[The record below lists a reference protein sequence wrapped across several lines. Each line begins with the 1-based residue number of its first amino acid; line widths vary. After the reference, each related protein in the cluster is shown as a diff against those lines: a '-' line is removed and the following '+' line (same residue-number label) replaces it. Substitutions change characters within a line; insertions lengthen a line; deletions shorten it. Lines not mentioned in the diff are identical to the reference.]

1 MLDRLKSFLLQCSR
15 VWTVLR
21 KPNMH
26 EVKMVSK
33 ISAIGILAIGL
44 MGFVISIIMNAFS

>member
-1 MLDRLKSFLLQCSR
+1 MFDRIKSFLMQSSR
-15 VWTVLR
+15 VWTLLR
-21 KPNMH
+21 KPSLH

-44 MGFVISIIMNAFS
+44 MGFVISIVMNAFG